1 MRGDFTRGIGL
12 LFRGFGWWKRRPKTM
27 ALGLIPAIL
36 VAVVLLGGLI
46 TLGIFLPSIAEAIT
60 PFADGWPD
68 VWLTVI
74 RIAAG
79 TAVFGAALVLSAVT
93 FTALTLMVGD
103 PFYERIWRQVETDLG
118 GNAPDAPYGFWRG
131 VRDGLTLVLR
141 GVLAALVAAL
151 LGFIPVV
158 GGVLGGAVG
167 LTLTAWLLADELASR
182 GLAARGLTRADRRRL
197 LRGRRALTFGFG
209 LATQLCFL
217 VPLGAIVTMPAAVA
231 GATLL
236 ARELAPPAVPGAG
249 VVGVPAR

>member
-1 MRGDFTRGIGL
+1 MTGDFTRGIGL
-12 LFRGFGWWKRRPKTM
+12 LFRGFGWWKKRPGTM
-27 ALGLIPAIL
+27 ARGLIPAGI
-36 VAVVLLGGLI
+36 VALVLLAGLI
-46 TLGIFLPSIAEAIT
+46 TLGNFLPAIAEAIT
-60 PFADGWPD
+60 PFANGWPS

-79 TAVFGAALVLSAVT
+79 TAVFGAALVLTAVT
-93 FTALTLMVGD
+93 FTALTLMIGE
-103 PFYERIWRQVETDLG
+103 PFYERIWRQVETDTSG
-118 GNAPDAPYGFWRG
+118 AVPAAPYGFWRG
-131 VRDGLTLVLR
+131 VRDGLGLLLR

-151 LGFIPVV
+151 LGFIPVI
-158 GGVLGGAVG
+158 GGVLGGAAG

-182 GLAARGLTRADRRRL
+182 GLVARGITRSDRRTL

-236 ARELAPPAVPGAG
+236 AREVAPPVGA
-249 VVGVPAR
+249 PSPPHPRA